1 MKIKHNKKRNTA
13 FVYESLIKEATV
25 AILKKD
31 EKTKNKVVKL
41 LRKHFSN
48 GSVLQQHLECYRS
61 LYENQNINA
70 ETSEKI
76 LREAKLASRLLDAHG
91 LFVSQSDLIK
101 DVNTE
106 LNSDVFNNFVPNYK
120 TLASIAQIFSGRL
133 SPKNSIILESQIIA
147 NMGRQGVDLDNWD
160 VVDNLVYNSFVHKFN
175 DKYQTGLLQEQKQL
189 LNFYISSFADN
200 SLSLKAFLDSEIN
213 RLKESLKQAKEVQ
226 EIQNDADMLTKTNK
240 IIEKLNNFYQ
250 EQVNEEV
257 LLTVLKTQ
265 ALVQEIFDHG
275 NKS

>member
-31 EKTKNKVVKL
+31 EKAKNKVVKL

-76 LREAKLASRLLDAHG
+76 LREAKLASRLLDTQG

-120 TLASIAQIFSGRL
+120 TLASIAQIFSGKL
-133 SPKNSIILESQIIA
+133 SPKNSIILESQIIS
-147 NMGRQGVDLDNWD
+147 NMARPGADLDNWD
-160 VVDNLVYNSFVHKFN
+160 VVDNLVYSSFVHKFN

-200 SLSLKAFLDSEIN
+200 SLSLKMFLDSEIN
-213 RLKESLKQAKEVQ
+213 RLKESLKQAREVT
-226 EIQNDADMLTKTNK
+226 EIENDADMTTKTNK
-240 IIEKLNNFYQ
+240 IIEKLDNFYE
-250 EQVNEEV
+250 EQVTEEV